1 MNTLYV
7 SILNECL
14 VNEKNRKPFNGFI
27 PPKTEITKLRNKKN
41 VFMVFHKAL
50 NFNGGQELLKC
61 NNFRVNFDFLTQKRS
76 LIVSNDFKK

>member
-1 MNTLYV
+1 MKALYM

-41 VFMVFHKAL
+41 VFMIFHKAL
-50 NFNGGQELLKC
+50 NFNGGLELLKC

-76 LIVSNDFKK
+76 FDCTQ